1 MNPIEVAAALLGLVN
16 VALVVR
22 RSVWNYPFG
31 LAMVALYG
39 VLFFE
44 QRLYSDMLLQA
55 FFFVIQLYGW
65 VNWARAGRF
74 EGGVVVEAMG
84 WRARLGWLVFAA
96 AFSLAPPWRISPMR
110 RRPMSTAPSPGS
122 A

>member
-1 MNPIEVAAALLGLVN
+1 LNPVEAAAALLGLIN

-31 LAMVALYG
+31 LAMVTLYG

-44 QRLYSDMLLQA
+44 QRLYSDMLLQG

-65 VNWARAGRF
+65 VNWARAGQI
-74 EGGVVVEAMG
+74 G
-84 WRARLGWLVFAA
+84 RAHV
-96 AFSLAPPWRISPMR
+96 
-110 RRPMSTAPSPGS
+110 
-122 A
+122 